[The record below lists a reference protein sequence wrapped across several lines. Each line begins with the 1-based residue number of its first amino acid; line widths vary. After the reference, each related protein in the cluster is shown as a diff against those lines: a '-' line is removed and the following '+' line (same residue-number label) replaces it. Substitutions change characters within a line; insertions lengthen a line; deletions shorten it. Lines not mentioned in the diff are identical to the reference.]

1 MKERAF
7 FERIAIPHIL
17 FSNKDG
23 NIKAELVSDSLC
35 SIVGIDRDSILNSA
49 MRLIH
54 PDDAECLS
62 VSFRRFIDDH
72 SSLDVMIRV
81 FDKNINS
88 YKLMHGEGLWQ
99 LLEDGMPFHLLLQIW
114 EIDSGS
120 RFNPA
125 PIHFNRVYYI
135 KAILQK
141 PKSDLY
147 DIFFKCCNKLRS
159 IDTIF
164 LVHTPW
170 SLPFSFYTVNY
181 RHQFV

>member
-1 MKERAF
+1 MLSMKERAF

-114 EIDSGS
+114 EIDSRS
-120 RFNPA
+120 RFV
-125 PIHFNRVYYI
+125 R
-135 KAILQK
+135 LR
-141 PKSDLY
+141 
-147 DIFFKCCNKLRS
+147 FF
-159 IDTIF
+159 
-164 LVHTPW
+164 
-170 SLPFSFYTVNY
+170 
-181 RHQFV
+181 Q